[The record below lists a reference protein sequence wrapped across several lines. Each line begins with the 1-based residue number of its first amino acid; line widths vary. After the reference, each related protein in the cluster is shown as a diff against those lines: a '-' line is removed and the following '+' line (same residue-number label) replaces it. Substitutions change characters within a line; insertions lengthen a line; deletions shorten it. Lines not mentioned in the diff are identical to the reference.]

1 MKKNEEEPKVNPPKD
16 KITALAEILERTR
29 WASEFSWDQIYKI
42 CEYVKPVRAREG
54 VFVFQ
59 EGDVEKSVG
68 IIVKGAIDIYKDKE
82 GELSKITTL
91 QTSFTFG
98 EMSLIDGESRSATG
112 IASQESIIYFISRE
126 NLILLA
132 NDNPALGFK
141 LLWKISKIISQRLRN
156 TTGKLVD
163 LL

>member
-1 MKKNEEEPKVNPPKD
+1 MKKTEEDPNVKPAKD
-16 KITALAEILERTR
+16 KIKALAEILERTR

-54 VFVFQ
+54 AFIFQ

-98 EMSLIDGESRSATG
+98 EMSLIDGEPRSATG
-112 IASQESIIYFISRE
+112 IASQESIIYFLSRK
-126 NLILLA
+126 NLISLA

-141 LLWKISKIISQRLRN
+141 LLWKIAKIISQRLRN